1 MISSGGLGTDF
12 AQGSWGGDDGRGA
25 YWPTASVAARRALAL
40 EHAHYT
46 WGLLWF
52 LLSDPAV
59 PAAVAAEL
67 RGYGLCS
74 DEWQDTQPQH
84 YPHQLYVREARRLVG
99 DFVLT
104 QNTPPAAL
112 LNRSIGLGSYA
123 YDAHTVQ
130 RVVYTE
136 GGAWPVNEGEIMPQ
150 PPCYLPRPYRI
161 PYDTLLP
168 QRSQLTNVLAAV
180 TVSASHVVFT
190 SLRMEPT
197 WMIMGHAA
205 GAAAA
210 LAADAGCAV
219 QDVSVPQLQGLLL
232 AQGQH
237 IVE

>member
-1 MISSGGLGTDF
+1 MS
-12 AQGSWGGDDGRGA
+12 
-25 YWPTASVAARRALAL
+25 
-40 EHAHYT
+40 
-46 WGLLWF
+46 
-52 LLSDPAV
+52 
-59 PAAVAAEL
+59 
-67 RGYGLCS
+67 
-74 DEWQDTQPQH
+74 
-84 YPHQLYVREARRLVG
+84 
-99 DFVLT
+99 
-104 QNTPPAAL
+104 
-112 LNRSIGLGSYA
+112 
-123 YDAHTVQ
+123 
-130 RVVYTE
+130 
-136 GGAWPVNEGEIMPQ
+136 Q

-180 TVSASHVVFT
+180 PVSASHVVFT

-210 LAADAGCAV
+210 LAASAGCAV